1 MGKSGHPA
9 TAETILSPGVDMI
22 LTIKGF
28 PITNGVIIV
37 KKGTSV
43 KPCSVSCKAVLFVEG
58 RAGVFRAG
66 KRD

>member
-1 MGKSGHPA
+1 
-9 TAETILSPGVDMI
+9 MI